1 MSDPRDR
8 FDLTPQQ
15 YHAGLD
21 KLWAALKITGPQD
34 EDVFTLAAEAIV
46 NARDIIAK
54 LQTTAD
60 GVPVVEGDTV
70 FSIEADGSIYEG
82 ELRWWGTR
90 GPAKL
95 GMDGGYRNELR
106 IWMTS
111 YHEPK
116 DCYSTHEAA
125 ESTQSLARR

>member
-1 MSDPRDR
+1 MNEPVTLGPW
-8 FDLTPQQ
+8 FAV
-15 YHAGLD
+15 HGLD
-21 KLWAALKITGPQD
+21 TLDKITD
-34 EDVFTLAAEAIV
+34 ELDQAWEQRNKQANKIRRLEA
-46 NARDIIAK
+46 IIAK

-82 ELRWWGTR
+82 KLRWWGTR

-125 ESTQSLARR
+125 ESTQSLARGVT